1 MFGGMWRQKCLGTEL
16 ARITSEPLLFS
27 KAQATPKQT
36 WQFVLDMEHLAINSI
51 LQRGSSLKQAKN
63 FNPFHG
69 ALSGEDVRHGH

>member
-1 MFGGMWRQKCLGTEL
+1 MWRQKCLGTEL

-51 LQRGSSLKQAKN
+51 LQRGSSLKQA
-63 FNPFHG
+63 F
-69 ALSGEDVRHGH
+69 ALKELQPLSWGLKW